1 MSGFDAGWLLLR
13 ETYDALARENAG
25 LTPAFAKLLP
35 QSSPAILDLG
45 CGTGSNLR
53 YLLLRLGRMGQRW
66 LCIDAD
72 AALLERVPRAFPP
85 FVQAAVPIRHDLND
99 LDAIDFAGADAVV
112 CTALLDLCSREWM
125 ERLADKLAAARR
137 PFLATL
143 TVDGRVSFD
152 PEDPDDGFVLD
163 LFRRH
168 MTRDKGFGPAAGG
181 DAAPVMAELLRAR
194 GYDVQTAASD
204 WEFREDDGMIQH
216 VLIHGYATA
225 AMELAP
231 EADGRIAAWADRRH
245 ARIAGQVVGHLDL
258 LAAPR

>member
-1 MSGFDAGWLLLR
+1 MSGFDPGWLLLR

-25 LTPAFAKLLP
+25 LTPDFAAALP
-35 QSSPAILDLG
+35 PGSPLIMDLG

-72 AALLERVPRAFPP
+72 AALLDRVPRMFPP
-85 FVQAAVPIRHDLND
+85 FVEQVAAVQHDLND
-99 LDAIDFAGADAVV
+99 LDPVDVSAVDAVA
-112 CTALLDLCSREWM
+112 CTALLDLCSLPWM
-125 ERLADKLAAARR
+125 ERLADKLAAARK

-143 TVDGRVSFD
+143 TVDGRVSFE

-168 MTRDKGFGPAAGG
+168 MTTDKGFGPAMGPGAAQAMAG
-181 DAAPVMAELLRAR
+181 LLEAR
-194 GYDVQTAASD
+194 GFRVRTARSD
-204 WEFREDDGMIQH
+204 WDFREEDGMIQH
-216 VLIHGYATA
+216 VLIHGYASA

-245 ARIAGQVVGHLDL
+245 ARIGGQVVGHLDL
-258 LAAPR
+258 LALPA